1 MSRPYNVSLPQRRA
15 ASLSALE
22 AFLAAMSTLN
32 DLALLRASQAL
43 SHGWSQG
50 DCAVEGLAIAEQT
63 GRIRGLDRRPSQPQ
77 VRRTRGQIAAAWFAS
92 RNLVH
97 ARTGVAATL
106 GIDRTTPYRAVSAAR
121 SPQSAGSVQ

>member
-77 VRRTRGQIAAAWFAS
+77 VRRTRGQTAAWFAS